1 VSSAANNSPQPDEL
15 SIIHKEW
22 FCCLDGKWVKYHHP
36 WATARGYHAYSTI
49 LVRYVFS
56 DGSANVHQIQGQP
69 ARTMTSSEIAL
80 AMLSAKEE

>member
-1 VSSAANNSPQPDEL
+1 MSSATNNSSQLEEL

-22 FCCLDGKWVKYHHP
+22 VCCLDGKWVKWTTVRESPPYYHS
-36 WATARGYHAYSTI
+36 YSAV

-56 DGSANVHQIQGQP
+56 DGSTNVHQIQGQP
-69 ARTMTSSEIAL
+69 ARTMASSEIAL